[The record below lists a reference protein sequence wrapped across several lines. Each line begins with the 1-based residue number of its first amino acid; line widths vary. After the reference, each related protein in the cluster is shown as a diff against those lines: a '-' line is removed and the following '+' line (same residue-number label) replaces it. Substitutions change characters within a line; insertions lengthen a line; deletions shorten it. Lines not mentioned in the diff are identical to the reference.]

1 MCLAMFFPTCH
12 ESQPMIGKPGLFH
25 MQQCTSIFGVASVEL
40 SWGGQHHNVS
50 LAMALSYMQQVHHL
64 CLVWQVEVPEWYVP
78 GEVRATSPETPRLSA
93 AVQASAAATQE
104 VLAVFDIT
112 HGKQA
117 FASVVQH
124 RCLCI
129 QLACWF

>member
-1 MCLAMFFPTCH
+1 M
-12 ESQPMIGKPGLFH
+12 GLS
-25 MQQCTSIFGVASVEL
+25 C
-40 SWGGQHHNVS
+40 
-50 LAMALSYMQQVHHL
+50 MQQVHHL

-78 GEVRATSPETPRLSA
+78 GAVRATSPETPRLSA

-117 FASVVQH
+117 FASVVQPVSLH
-124 RCLCI
+124 TVDLMVLSGPYQVYAENGPRRV
-129 QLACWF
+129 